1 MTAQSTIPQNTIPR
15 TTELKRAIGL
25 IELRSVARGMKT
37 TDTMLKAANVELL
50 RAHVTCPGKYII
62 LVAGKVSQ
70 IRNAVTTGK
79 EVAPEVVLDHF
90 ILSNV
95 HPSVFPALTATTEI
109 ERVKAVG
116 VVETFTLAAAI
127 VAADTAVKAAP
138 VDLIEI
144 RLPFALGGKAFTVFT
159 GEISA
164 VRSGVNSAA
173 ARLKDE
179 GVIDSFTVIPS
190 PHPDLIEKL
199 L

>member
-1 MTAQSTIPQNTIPR
+1 MMPENLVPR
-15 TTELKRAIGL
+15 ATTVKRAIGL
-25 IELRSVARGMKT
+25 IELRSIARGMKT
-37 TDTMLKAANVELL
+37 TDAILKAADVELL
-50 RAHVTCPGKYII
+50 RAHVVCPGKYII
-62 LVAGKVSQ
+62 LVAGSISHVRSAVSVGQ
-70 IRNAVTTGK
+70 Q
-79 EVAPEVVLDHF
+79 VAPEVVVDHF

-109 ERVKAVG
+109 EHVKAIG

-159 GEISA
+159 GEVSA
-164 VRSGVNSAA
+164 VRSGVQTAA
-173 ARLKDE
+173 DRLRDE
-179 GVIDSFTVIPS
+179 GVIDSFEVITA
-190 PHPDLIEKL
+190 PHKDLIEKL